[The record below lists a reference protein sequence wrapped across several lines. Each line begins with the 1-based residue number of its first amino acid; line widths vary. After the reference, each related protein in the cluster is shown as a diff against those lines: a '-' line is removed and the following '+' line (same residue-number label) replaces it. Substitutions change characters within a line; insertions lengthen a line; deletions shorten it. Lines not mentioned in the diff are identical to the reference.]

1 MQKKKK
7 HMQLK
12 VSFPLLLALSH
23 LAPLPEVCLHLILA
37 YHRHTHVL
45 SFVLS
50 HSVVSYSLRPH
61 GL

>member
-37 YHRHTHVL
+37 
-45 SFVLS
+45 
-50 HSVVSYSLRPH
+50 
-61 GL
+61 